1 MALMKKTLITFFQA
15 RKGIVAVYLFG
26 SQAKQKS
33 HGGSDVD
40 IAVLYEEDKV
50 PDFRNQLE
58 LRDTLS
64 GILRKEV
71 DLVFLNRA
79 NPILKH
85 QILKYGALLLNHHPS
100 LVNRFFVRTLMEY
113 DDIQRIRVPIEKNI
127 LKRRLYG

>member
-1 MALMKKTLITFFQA
+1 MALMKKTLITFFRA
-15 RKGIVAVYLFG
+15 KEGIVAVYLFG
-26 SQAKQKS
+26 SQAKQKG

-64 GILRKEV
+64 GILKKEV

-113 DDIQRIRVPIEKNI
+113 DDIRRIRVPIEKNI